1 MFPLLSEDEL
11 LSASLRCTVFNNP
24 EIMVNKL
31 YNDSKERVIVTEE
44 HKDQA
49 EKMREEARKQA
60 EEGQEQKAQM
70 KEKAQAEQ
78 SDFKDDDSKA
88 WAKQDETQGSRNA
101 QEEEIQQEK
110 GNNQFNQYR

>member
-1 MFPLLSEDEL
+1 M
-11 LSASLRCTVFNNP
+11 
-24 EIMVNKL
+24 
-31 YNDSKERVIVTEE
+31 TEE

-70 KEKAQAEQ
+70 KEKAQPGQ
-78 SDFKDDDSKA
+78 GNFKDDDTKA